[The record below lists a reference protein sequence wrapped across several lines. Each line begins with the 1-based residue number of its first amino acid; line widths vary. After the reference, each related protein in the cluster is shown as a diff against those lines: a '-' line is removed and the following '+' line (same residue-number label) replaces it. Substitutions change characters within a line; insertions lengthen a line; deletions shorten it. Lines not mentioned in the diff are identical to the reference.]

1 MRIKILKKKN
11 KIKTLEVDQPKAKR
25 EGEKECKDIPK
36 KNLCSC
42 NICKHFEYEFRFFA
56 GYTGQ
61 GRCTIG
67 NRRGK
72 FNCKDSGCDDY
83 KYSKES
89 KKEYESYKNQEPCLP
104 F

>member
-11 KIKTLEVDQPKAKR
+11 NIKTLEV
-25 EGEKECKDIPK
+25 EKECKDIPK
-36 KNLCSC
+36 KNPCSC
-42 NICKHFEYEFRFFA
+42 NICEHFEYEFRFFA

-89 KKEYESYKNQEPCLP
+89 KNEYESYKNQEPCLP